1 MLATNETTCV
11 QYTVRANV
19 AYTTLQVQP
28 SLVSLCNLESC
39 VRLCCRAAH
48 ELAVVGLTRM
58 GLGGWAVGIV
68 DRFDVW
74 RSGIVYE
81 LFMA

>member
-28 SLVSLCNLESC
+28 SCRIYVESC
-39 VRLCCRAAH
+39 SRLCCRAAH
-48 ELAVVGLTRM
+48 ELAVAGLTRM
-58 GLGGWAVGIV
+58 GFGGWAVGIV